1 VSHLLSFALNH
12 VVAPRRPFAELV
24 ALARTLGLDQV
35 EIRND
40 LDGVA
45 LKDGTPPERIRD
57 EAAAGPVRVLAI
69 NALQRFNDWSPGRAA
84 EARALARYAEACG
97 AAALVLCPALD
108 NGYRRPASERQEQLR
123 AALAG
128 LAPILAEAGIIGL
141 IEPLGF
147 VQSSLRLKGDAVE
160 AIEDIGE
167 GERFRLVHDTFHH
180 YLAGEVRMFPQ
191 WTGIVH
197 LSGVDD
203 ASLPLDRLRDE
214 HRGLVGPDDVLGNLA
229 QIVALTEGYSGAYS
243 FEAFAASVH
252 ASRDIAGALET
263 SMHMI
268 DRELAML
275 PV

>member
-1 VSHLLSFALNH
+1 
-12 VVAPRRPFAELV
+12 
-24 ALARTLGLDQV
+24 
-35 EIRND
+35 
-40 LDGVA
+40 
-45 LKDGTPPERIRD
+45 
-57 EAAAGPVRVLAI
+57 
-69 NALQRFNDWSPGRAA
+69 
-84 EARALARYAEACG
+84 
-97 AAALVLCPALD
+97 
-108 NGYRRPASERQEQLR
+108 
-123 AALAG
+123 
-128 LAPILAEAGIIGL
+128 
-141 IEPLGF
+141 
-147 VQSSLRLKGDAVE
+147 
-160 AIEDIGE
+160 
-167 GERFRLVHDTFHH
+167 
-180 YLAGEVRMFPQ
+180 MFPQ

-252 ASRDIAGALET
+252 ASRDIAGLET